1 MSRAGTYLRAGDWV
15 EVRSPFEI
23 AETLDADGALDG
35 LPFMPE
41 MVRYCGRRLRVLR
54 WAEKT
59 CFEESPYNYV
69 LRELRGDDVVFLEG
83 LRCDG
88 ADHDGCQ
95 RLCLYFWKLA
105 WLRKTE
111 PGHRE
116 PGADSLSVQ
125 ALRAK
130 LRTKTTPDRYFC
142 QATEMVKA
150 TLPRPIGKRRIILK
164 CVRDLSTG
172 AVGITKMFWM
182 IVMPVG
188 RKIRD
193 ALFGRPWLLG
203 DLTKTPVGTLGL
215 QPGELVEVLPL
226 EEMRKTLDRK
236 GRNRGLICDI
246 ELGETSG
253 KQYRVLTR
261 LDRFISDST
270 GEMRKMEATVILDG
284 VHCLCAR
291 VAGGCS
297 RLDYTYYR
305 EVWLKCVEPREQTL
319 TQTESIPDSHLKNRL
334 LPSQ

>member
-1 MSRAGTYLRAGDWV
+1 MSRVGRYLKAGDWV
-15 EVRSPFEI
+15 EVKTPLEI
-23 AETLDADGALDG
+23 AETLDANGTLDG

-41 MVRYCGRRLRVLR
+41 MVRYCGRRFKVLR

-59 CFEESPYNYV
+59 CFEEAPYKYIV
-69 LRELRGDDVVFLEG
+69 RELRGDDVVFLEG

-95 RLCLYFWKLA
+95 RLCLYFWKLG

-111 PGHRE
+111 AGHPE
-116 PGADSLSVQ
+116 PGADSLSAQ
-125 ALRAK
+125 ALSAK
-130 LRTKTTPDRYFC
+130 LKTKTMPDRYFC
-142 QATEMVKA
+142 QSTEMVRA
-150 TLPRPIGKRRIILK
+150 TLPHRISKHRIILK
-164 CVRDLSTG
+164 CLRDLRTG
-172 AVGITKMFWM
+172 AVGITSMFWM
-182 IVMPVG
+182 IVLPAG

-203 DLTKTPVGTLGL
+203 TLTKTPVGTLGL

-226 EEMRKTLDRK
+226 EEMRRTLDRK

-253 KQYRVLTR
+253 KHYRVLTR

-270 GEMRKMEATVILDG
+270 GEMKKMEATVILNG
-284 VHCLCAR
+284 VHCLCSR

-297 RLDYTYYR
+297 RLDYSYYR
-305 EVWLKCVEPREQTL
+305 EVWLKRVVGAEPVPVETKLER
-319 TQTESIPDSHLKNRL
+319 
-334 LPSQ
+334 

>member
-1 MSRAGTYLRAGDWV
+1 MSRVGIYLKAGDWV
-15 EVRSPFEI
+15 EVKSPLEI
-23 AETLDADGALDG
+23 AETLDANGTLDG

-41 MVRYCGRRLRVLR
+41 MVRYCGHRLRVLR

-69 LRELRGDDVVFLEG
+69 LRELREDDVVFLEG

-95 RLCLYFWKLA
+95 RLCLYFWKIA

-111 PGHRE
+111 AGHTE
-116 PGADSLSVQ
+116 PGADPVSLQ
-125 ALRAK
+125 MLRGR
-130 LRTKTTPDRYFC
+130 LRTKAAPDRYFC
-142 QATEMVKA
+142 QSTEMARA
-150 TLPRPIGKRRIILK
+150 TLPQRIDKRRIMLK
-164 CVRDLSTG
+164 CWRDLSTG
-172 AVGITKMFWM
+172 AVGIRKMFRM
-182 IVMPVG
+182 VVMPVA

-193 ALFGRPWLLG
+193 ALVGRPWLLG
-203 DLTKTPVGTLGL
+203 NLTKTPVGTLNL

-253 KQYRVLTR
+253 NQYRVLTR

-270 GEMRKMEATVILDG
+270 GGMRKMEATVILSG
-284 VHCLCAR
+284 VHCLCSR
-291 VAGGCS
+291 VVGGCS
-297 RLDYTYYR
+297 RLDYSYYR
-305 EVWLKCVEPREQTL
+305 EVWLKRVEGA
-319 TQTESIPDSHLKNRL
+319 ESVPVETKLER
-334 LPSQ
+334 